1 MAEDL
6 HKDNIEDF
14 FKDAFDEQSDLPAAD
29 GWDVPS
35 EQVWE
40 KVEEAIHPV
49 DGTDKGIIWWKYGG
63 IGVLALIL
71 MIAGVFYFSSNKK
84 EKGEQEITPVEDRVL
99 NQKSDKGLTNP
110 SLVEQNTSKKQSID
124 SENENLNSNKE
135 PIIKKEDKNSA
146 ASLNNDKKES
156 LEKSP
161 KAENAKPKESTS
173 NAKKELLAPNDLTDK
188 AAIPLEKNN
197 PLKNNP
203 EKGDKGISPN
213 KGKESQTA
221 PSKPATKQKDIANT
235 LENKKSSS
243 PSDLIRGK
251 DKKISAANNKD
262 STNANSVI
270 AFEVLEPIPTKGLL
284 AEVQSTS
291 PDTLPLL
298 QTPFTDLENKPEDTK
313 SSRGFYAGI
322 SFAPTYTDRQIK
334 ITGNP
339 VIPRGLKKNEMGHL
353 SYSVGLNLG
362 YKLSNNWSIESGFNY
377 SRLILQHNGR
387 KQVRYSAI
395 GEQMNN
401 RGEFEREYNFDLGTS
416 SGDVNTDIA
425 LARDSDSPVV
435 ENEFITLQIKAKQN
449 IQYGSIP
456 LIARYQL
463 GKGKLQVGLKA
474 GLVNRFVLDGTF
486 RIEEITIARNDFRL
500 VLNDRVYRS
509 RPLKKIKKYQADF
522 LVGAGISYHFNKKMW
537 LSVEPTFTR
546 SINPLYETQ
555 LFKTYPVVTSLDIGF
570 NFLF

>member
-213 KGKESQTA
+213 K
-221 PSKPATKQKDIANT
+221 
-235 LENKKSSS
+235 
-243 PSDLIRGK
+243 
-251 DKKISAANNKD
+251 
-262 STNANSVI
+262 
-270 AFEVLEPIPTKGLL
+270 
-284 AEVQSTS
+284 
-291 PDTLPLL
+291 
-298 QTPFTDLENKPEDTK
+298 
-313 SSRGFYAGI
+313 
-322 SFAPTYTDRQIK
+322 
-334 ITGNP
+334 
-339 VIPRGLKKNEMGHL
+339 
-353 SYSVGLNLG
+353 
-362 YKLSNNWSIESGFNY
+362 
-377 SRLILQHNGR
+377 
-387 KQVRYSAI
+387 
-395 GEQMNN
+395 
-401 RGEFEREYNFDLGTS
+401 
-416 SGDVNTDIA
+416 
-425 LARDSDSPVV
+425 
-435 ENEFITLQIKAKQN
+435 
-449 IQYGSIP
+449 
-456 LIARYQL
+456 
-463 GKGKLQVGLKA
+463 
-474 GLVNRFVLDGTF
+474 
-486 RIEEITIARNDFRL
+486 
-500 VLNDRVYRS
+500 
-509 RPLKKIKKYQADF
+509 
-522 LVGAGISYHFNKKMW
+522 
-537 LSVEPTFTR
+537 
-546 SINPLYETQ
+546 
-555 LFKTYPVVTSLDIGF
+555 
-570 NFLF
+570 